1 MTPLLILIAVFSL
14 RRCMLAAAA
23 LLAGRRR
30 AMVFEEWPVVGLVL
44 VSRDE
49 EAALDGCLR
58 ALGALDCPRDRC
70 SLLLVSD
77 GSRDGTAAKMTDFA
91 AHDGS
96 AQVLVIEDSVGK
108 AEALN
113 RALAALPD
121 AELVAVYDTDL
132 RPRPDSLRCLVAAMD
147 QSTGAAG
154 GRREPANRDASLVA
168 RYTSLES
175 DVHQLVTLA
184 GKHRLGWNPPT
195 TGGNCVYR
203 RKAVLDVGG
212 FTRGALSEDIEVS
225 LALAA
230 AGWRTVFVEEAV
242 AASMVADSL
251 RQFSRQR
258 LRWNAGLFSSAK
270 RASGWRYFLVAAGYL
285 DRVLFLG
292 AALAAAVGW
301 LHPAWLLLY
310 LFPPLLTIVVAHA
323 RAGRLGEL
331 PRSLL
336 ATAALFPLDVGLSLL
351 GALTRLAGRKP
362 VWQPATYR
370 SK

>member
-1 MTPLLILIAVFSL
+1 MTLLLLLIGIFSL
-14 RRCMLAAAA
+14 RRCILAAAA
-23 LLAGRRR
+23 LLARPRGSM
-30 AMVFEEWPVVGLVL
+30 MVEEWSAVGIVM

-58 ALGALDCPRDRC
+58 ALGALDYPLDRRHH
-70 SLLLVSD
+70 LLVSD
-77 GSRDGTAAKMTDFA
+77 GSRDGTAAKMADFA
-91 AHDGS
+91 AHAGN
-96 AQVLVIEDSVGK
+96 AQVLIIEDSVGK

-132 RPRPDSLRCLVAAMD
+132 RPCPDSLRRLVAAMD
-147 QSTGAAG
+147 PSTGAAG

-184 GKHRLGWNPPT
+184 GKNRLGWNPPT

-212 FTRGALSEDIEVS
+212 FTRGTLSEDIEVS

-230 AGWRTVFVEEAV
+230 TGWRTIFVEDAV
-242 AASMVADSL
+242 AASMVPDSL

-270 RASGWRYFLVAAGYL
+270 RASGWRYLLVAAGYL
-285 DRVLFLG
+285 NRVLFLG
-292 AALAAAVGW
+292 AALSVAADW

-310 LFPPLLTIVVAHA
+310 LFPALLTIVVAHV
-323 RAGRLGEL
+323 RAGRLGAL

-336 ATAALFPLDVGLSLL
+336 ATAALFPWDVGLSLL
-351 GALTRLAGRKP
+351 GAVTRLAGRKP
-362 VWQPATYR
+362 LWQPTTYR